1 MEKITKNEI
10 FKIIKN
16 IVQDALRKDLDLIVP
31 EARLFL
37 DLDAESLDILDIRFR
52 MEQDFNFK
60 ITDGDI
66 IKRFGENA
74 TRNEIE
80 NKLTVQSLVEYVF
93 ERLNENVRVL

>member
-1 MEKITKNEI
+1 MEDIQQKQILEKL
-10 FKIIKN
+10 KII
-16 IVQDALRKDLDLIVP
+16 IQDALRKDNSLIVP

-37 DLDAESLDILDIRFR
+37 DLEAESLDILDIRFR

-93 ERLNENVRVL
+93 ERLNESVRV

>member
-1 MEKITKNEI
+1 MKEIEKKQILEKIKS
-10 FKIIKN
+10 II
-16 IVQDALRKDLDLIVP
+16 QDALRKDLNLIVP

-93 ERLNENVRVL
+93 ERLNENVRIS

>member
-1 MEKITKNEI
+1 MKEIEKKQILEKL
-10 FKIIKN
+10 KSII
-16 IVQDALRKDLDLIVP
+16 QDALRKDLNLIVP

-37 DLDAESLDILDIRFR
+37 DLDAESLDILDIRFK

-93 ERLNENVRVL
+93 ERLNENVRIS

>member
-1 MEKITKNEI
+1 MEELEKNEI
-10 FKIIKN
+10 LEKIKN

-31 EARLFL
+31 DARLFL
-37 DLDAESLDILDIRFR
+37 DLEAESLDILDIRFR

-74 TRNEIE
+74 SRNEIE
-80 NKLTVQSLVEYVF
+80 NKLTVQSLVDYVS
-93 ERLNENVRVL
+93 ERLTENARVK

>member
-1 MEKITKNEI
+1 MEELEKKEILEKIKS
-10 FKIIKN
+10 II
-16 IVQDALRKDLDLIVP
+16 QDALRKDLEFIIPD
-31 EARLFL
+31 AKLFL

-52 MEQDFNFK
+52 MEQDFNIK

-93 ERLNENVRVL
+93 ERLNEKVRMS